1 MHLKCYLFNVF
12 IALLISGLKDKHID
26 TCPYLIKRAM
36 ENTAQ
41 YQDKIDHFS
50 QGHGLLQVKF

>member
-1 MHLKCYLFNVF
+1 
-12 IALLISGLKDKHID
+12 
-26 TCPYLIKRAM
+26 M

-50 QGHGLLQVKF
+50 QGHGLLQVKKINSN